1 MITHGAIPMKNEVPV
16 RSRFG
21 FSATGV
27 IIGVAVV
34 VVGVILFLTMQ
45 GGNKYDSTT
54 KVVDIHTV
62 KRGDFRIKIPANG
75 ELTTSQLIEVR
86 NPLETS
92 GVINKITEEGTYVKK
107 DDVLFQLNDDQIR
120 QKIKDLDEKILDQT
134 NRVITSE
141 QSLAIARSAMESDLD
156 KADLNI
162 EIAELALQAWREG
175 EHIQSEQKFKLKL
188 ETTKINDE
196 RLVKRF
202 EEAKDLVENGF
213 ISRDEY
219 ERDRIAMIESTAAVK
234 EAEISLDVYKR
245 FTSKQDEKKRVS
257 DLEQASSEKG
267 RVKQRHQAE
276 MVTQLATVES
286 DKSKLAGSDER
297 KKELEGQLQKCLVL
311 APTDGLVVYRT
322 SMREGRGRDD
332 QGPPMIGTSLSP
344 NQLVILLPN
353 TSQMVASVKVSEAL
367 SGRIKSG
374 MPATVFSDAF
384 PNMAIEGEVGSVS
397 VMAKDG
403 GWRDPNR
410 RDYTVLIMLKTD
422 ASMGL
427 KPSMRCRAE
436 IELGLVNDV
445 ISVPIQS
452 VFREGA
458 DSFVYV
464 PAKGG
469 WSQRKV
475 NVGRAS
481 ELAVEITEGLDLDER
496 ILLRKP
502 DAFEIVEKLEGKNR
516 GGGGS
521 DSPAGKNPGGPP
533 AKIASKKSTE
543 AESS

>member
-1 MITHGAIPMKNEVPV
+1 MIMHGDVPMKKNV
-16 RSRFG
+16 
-21 FSATGV
+21 SAKRLGLSSM
-27 IIGVAVV
+27 A
-34 VVGVILFLTMQ
+34 VILTTVIVVLGFIFYFAFQ
-45 GGNKYDSTT
+45 GESQFEGGQ
-54 KVVDIHTV
+54 KVIDIHTV
-62 KRGDFRIKIPANG
+62 KRGNFKIKIPANG

-86 NPLETS
+86 NPLEIS

-107 DDVLFQLNDDQIR
+107 DDVLFQLNDDQIK
-120 QKIKDLDEKILDQT
+120 QKIKDLDEKILDQK
-134 NRVITSE
+134 NRVVTSE
-141 QSLAIARSAMESDLD
+141 QSLAIAKSVMESDLD

-162 EIAELALQAWREG
+162 EISELALQAWREG

-188 ETTKINDE
+188 ETTTINNE
-196 RLVKRF
+196 RLAKRF
-202 EEAKDLVENGF
+202 EEARGLVENGF

-219 ERDRIAMIESTAAVK
+219 ERDRIAMIESAAAVK

-257 DLEQASSEKG
+257 DLDQANSEKG

-276 MVTQLATVES
+276 MVTQTATVES
-286 DKSKLAGSDER
+286 DKSKLGGSSER
-297 KKELEGQLQKCLVL
+297 MMELEDQLKKCIVL
-311 APTDGLVVYRT
+311 APTDGLVVYRS

-332 QGPPMIGTSLSP
+332 QNPPAIGTNLSP

-410 RDYTVLIMLKTD
+410 RDYTVLIMLKTES
-422 ASMGL
+422 SMGL

-458 DSFVYV
+458 SSFVYV

-475 NVGRAS
+475 VVGKAS
-481 ELAVEITEGLDLDER
+481 ELAIEITSGLDLGEK
-496 ILLRKP
+496 ILLREP
-502 DAFEIVEKLEGKNR
+502 DSIEIVEKLEKKRRDDTN
-516 GGGGS
+516 S
-521 DSPAGKNPGGPP
+521 EKPAGGKPSGPP
-533 AKIASKKSTE
+533 SKIASKKPEE
-543 AESS
+543 ARSS

>member
-1 MITHGAIPMKNEVPV
+1 MINHGDEHMKTNRP
-16 RSRFG
+16 SGIRFG
-21 FSATGV
+21 LSSTVV
-27 IIGVAVV
+27 IVTVV
-34 VVGVILFLTMQ
+34 VIMLGFIVYSSLKGEGDFESGQ
-45 GGNKYDSTT
+45 R
-54 KVVDIHTV
+54 VVDIHTV
-62 KRGDFRIKIPANG
+62 KRGDFKIKIPANG

-86 NPLETS
+86 NPLEIS

-107 DDVLFQLNDDQIR
+107 GDVLFQLNDDQIK
-120 QKIKDLDEKILDQT
+120 QKIKDLDERMLDQK

-141 QSLAIARSAMESDLD
+141 QSLAIAKSAMASDID

-175 EHIQSEQKFKLKL
+175 EHIQNEQKFQLKL
-188 ETTKINDE
+188 QTTTINSE

-202 EEAKDLVENGF
+202 EEAQELVENGF

-219 ERDRIAMIESTAAVK
+219 ERDRIAMIESAAAVK

-257 DLEQASSEKG
+257 DLDQASSEKG

-276 MVTQLATVES
+276 MVTQTATVDS
-286 DKSKLAGSDER
+286 DKSKLESSDER
-297 KKELEGQLQKCLVL
+297 MVELKEQLNKCIVL
-311 APTDGLVVYRT
+311 APTDGLVVYRS

-332 QGPPMIGTSLSP
+332 QNPPAIGTNLSP

-384 PNMAIEGEVGSVS
+384 PNMPIEGEVGSVS
-397 VMAKDG
+397 VMARDG

-410 RDYTVLIMLKTD
+410 RDYTVLLMLKTD
-422 ASMGL
+422 PSMGL

-464 PAKGG
+464 PDQGG

-475 NVGRAS
+475 EIGKAS
-481 ELAVEITEGLDLDER
+481 ELAVEITGGLDLGER

-502 DAFEIVEKLEGKNR
+502 DSIEIIKKLEKKSRGENGSKET
-516 GGGGS
+516 GGGRP
-521 DSPAGKNPGGPP
+521 DGPP
-533 AKIASKKSTE
+533 SKIASKKTE
-543 AESS
+543 ATKPS

>member
-1 MITHGAIPMKNEVPV
+1 MIPHATESMKDVPMKK
-16 RSRFG
+16 RSGASTR
-21 FSATGV
+21 TV
-27 IIGVAVV
+27 IIAMVV
-34 VVGVILFLTMQ
+34 LLFGILLYSLMQ
-45 GGNKYDSTT
+45 GDGGGENEQGTI
-54 KVVDIHTV
+54 DIHKV
-62 KRGDFRIKIPANG
+62 KRGDFKIKIPANG

-107 DDVLFQLNDDQIR
+107 GDTLFQLNDDQIR
-120 QKIKDLDEKILDQT
+120 QKIKDLDEKILDQK

-141 QSLAIARSAMESDLD
+141 QSLAIAQSAMESDLD

-175 EHIQSEQKFKLKL
+175 EHIQNEQKFKLNL

-196 RLVKRF
+196 RLAKRF

-234 EAEISLDVYKR
+234 EAEISLDVYQR
-245 FTSKQDEKKRVS
+245 FTSKQDEKKKVS
-257 DLEQASSEKG
+257 DLEQAISEKG
-267 RVKQRHQAE
+267 RVKQRHEAE
-276 MVTQLATVES
+276 MVTQKATVGS
-286 DKSKLAGSDER
+286 DKSKLAGSSER
-297 KKELEGQLQKCLVL
+297 MMELEEQLGKCLVL
-311 APTDGLVVYRT
+311 APTDGLVVYRS

-367 SGRIKSG
+367 SGRIRSG

-384 PNMAIEGEVGSVS
+384 PNLAIEGEVGSVS

-410 RDYTVLIMLKTD
+410 RDYTVLIMLKTEP
-422 ASMGL
+422 SMGL

-458 DSFVYV
+458 SSFVYV
-464 PAKGG
+464 PVDGG
-469 WSQRKV
+469 WSQRRV
-475 NVGRAS
+475 DVGRAS
-481 ELAVEITEGLDLDER
+481 ELAVEIRSGLELDEM
-496 ILLRKP
+496 ILLREP
-502 DAFEIVEKLEGKNR
+502 TSVEIVEKLKSEKREGKE
-516 GGGGS
+516 S
-521 DSPAGKNPGGPP
+521 DKPAKGKPSGPP
-533 AKIASKKSTE
+533 SKIASKENGDVKPS
-543 AESS
+543 

>member
-1 MITHGAIPMKNEVPV
+1 MIPHGTESMKDVPMKK
-16 RSRFG
+16 RSGASTR
-21 FSATGV
+21 TV
-27 IIGVAVV
+27 IIAMVV
-34 VVGVILFLTMQ
+34 LLFGILLYSLMQ
-45 GGNKYDSTT
+45 GDGGVENKQGTI
-54 KVVDIHTV
+54 DIHKV
-62 KRGDFRIKIPANG
+62 KRGDFKIKIPANG

-107 DDVLFQLNDDQIR
+107 GDTLFQLNDDQIR
-120 QKIKDLDEKILDQT
+120 QKIKDLDEKILDQQ

-141 QSLAIARSAMESDLD
+141 QSLAIAQSAMESDLG

-175 EHIQSEQKFKLKL
+175 EHIQNEQKFKLNL

-196 RLVKRF
+196 RLAKRF

-234 EAEISLDVYKR
+234 EAEISLDVYQR
-245 FTSKQDEKKRVS
+245 FTSKQDEKKKVS
-257 DLEQASSEKG
+257 DLEQAISEKG
-267 RVKQRHQAE
+267 RVKQRHEAE
-276 MVTQLATVES
+276 MVTQKATVES
-286 DKSKLAGSDER
+286 NKSKLAGSSER
-297 KKELEGQLQKCLVL
+297 MMELEEQLGKCLVL
-311 APTDGLVVYRT
+311 APTDGLVVYRS

-367 SGRIKSG
+367 SGRIRSG

-384 PNMAIEGEVGSVS
+384 PNLAIEGEVGSVS

-410 RDYTVLIMLKTD
+410 RDYTVLIMLKTEP
-422 ASMGL
+422 SMGL

-458 DSFVYV
+458 SSFVYV
-464 PAKGG
+464 PVDGG

-475 NVGRAS
+475 DVGRAS
-481 ELAVEITEGLDLDER
+481 ELAVEIRSGLELDEM
-496 ILLRKP
+496 ILLREP
-502 DAFEIVEKLEGKNR
+502 TSVEIVEKLKSEKREGSESGK
-516 GGGGS
+516 
-521 DSPAGKNPGGPP
+521 PAKGKPSGPP
-533 AKIASKKSTE
+533 SKIASKENGDVKPS
-543 AESS
+543 

>member
-1 MITHGAIPMKNEVPV
+1 MTMRGAMSMKNEMSV

-21 FSATGV
+21 LSITWV
-27 IIGVAVV
+27 VLAVV
-34 VVGVILFLTMQ
+34 FIVIAGVVYATMR
-45 GGNKYDSTT
+45 GGDEYETT
-54 KVVDIHTV
+54 NKVVDVHTV
-62 KRGDFRIKIPANG
+62 KRGDFKIKIPASG
-75 ELTTSQLIEVR
+75 ELTTSQLVEVR

-141 QSLAIARSAMESDLD
+141 QSLAIAQSAMKSDLD
-156 KADLNI
+156 KADLAI

-175 EHIQSEQKFKLKL
+175 EHIQNEQKFKLKL

-202 EEAKDLVENGF
+202 EEAKELVENGF

-234 EAEISLDVYKR
+234 EAEISLDVYRR
-245 FTSKQDEKKRVS
+245 FTSKQDEKKKVS
-257 DLEQASSEKG
+257 DLDQAFSEKS
-267 RVKQRHQAE
+267 RVKQRHEAE
-276 MVTQLATVES
+276 MVTQRATVES
-286 DKSKLAGSDER
+286 DKSKLAGSEER
-297 KKELEGQLQKCLVL
+297 KMELEEQLQKCLVL
-311 APTDGLVVYRT
+311 APTDGLVVYRS

-384 PNMAIEGEVGSVS
+384 PNMPIQGKVGSVS

-410 RDYTVLIMLKTD
+410 RDYTVLILLETNPE
-422 ASMGL
+422 MGL

-452 VFREGA
+452 VFRDGA

-464 PAKGG
+464 PDKGG
-469 WSQRKV
+469 WSERRV
-475 NVGRAS
+475 SIGRAS
-481 ELAVEITEGLDLDER
+481 ELAVEITDGLELDDR

-502 DAFEIVEKLEGKNR
+502 DSIEIIEKLQKKPENSGSGR
-516 GGGGS
+516 PGGG
-521 DSPAGKNPGGPP
+521 KPGGPP
-533 AKIASKKSTE
+533 AKIASKTSDAEKS
-543 AESS
+543 S